1 MKVFFFFLFFRWPN
15 DTALSGFFPSFTDKC
30 IHSILTEWLNHHSNV
45 SLVATM
51 KGEKFKIW
59 KTIDIWEQKTYF
71 GFSDS
76 LLLSLT
82 LLEGLSF
89 SESVSDSDSLL
100 PDGPRFLLVFLWR
113 WSFLFFFFS
122 FFFFLLV
129 SWGFLLV
136 SLSSAGSDFTG
147 LLFGEVNI
155 RIIFKRELGK

>member
-1 MKVFFFFLFFRWPN
+1 MKAFFSFLFFRWPN

-30 IHSILTEWLNHHSNV
+30 IHSILTERLNHHSNV

-76 LLLSLT
+76 LLLSLR

-89 SESVSDSDSLL
+89 SESVSDSDPLL
-100 PDGPRFLLVFLWR
+100 PDGPCFLLVFSWR

-122 FFFFLLV
+122 FFFFLFV
-129 SWGFLLV
+129 SLGFLLA
-136 SLSSAGSDFTG
+136 SLSPECSDFRG

-155 RIIFKRELGK
+155 RIISKEN